1 MHEWSMRWFVTIN
14 GLYLSARNIP
24 LTVAPKL
31 IRQLIIW
38 LVISIAV
45 YGIVLAAMEDVG
57 RMTASLAML
66 GIAGWISIIGLSSLN
81 IIVRFG
87 RWQYYLV
94 SLGYNINLL
103 RSLQCFIAGFAFTI
117 TPAKAGEAVRSLYL
131 KNDGVGYT
139 NSLAALFVE
148 RLTDLLAVVL
158 MALAAAYSFEDY
170 RWLVWLAGGITL
182 SILPFVHSKL
192 VRQLLLSLSTRYAS
206 GRLGAVLGKIIDLI
220 DSSASLLR
228 SGPLYGGMIL
238 SLVACFSVCFMMY
251 VALNMLG
258 AAISM
263 PLAVG
268 IYATGILVGA
278 LSFLPGGIGSAEAV
292 MIGLLVL
299 AGVDLPTAT
308 AATLVC
314 RIAALWYSIVLG
326 LGIVLRLETGSNK
339 QMENG

>member
-1 MHEWSMRWFVTIN
+1 MAISPQLFRQFV
-14 GLYLSARNIP
+14 
-24 LTVAPKL
+24 
-31 IRQLIIW
+31 IW
-38 LVISIAV
+38 LAISIAI

-57 RMTASLAML
+57 RMTASLASL
-66 GIAGWISIIGLSSLN
+66 GLAGWVVVISLSSLN
-81 IIVRFG
+81 IALRFL

-94 SLGYNINLL
+94 SLGHKISRL

-131 KNDGVGYT
+131 KNDGIPYT

-158 MALAAAYSFEDY
+158 MALAAAYSFADY
-170 RWLVWLAGGITL
+170 RWLVWLAGGMTL
-182 SILPFVHSKL
+182 AILPLIHSKL
-192 VRQLLLSLSTRYAS
+192 MRHILTTLSERFADN
-206 GRLGAVLGKIIDLI
+206 RLGGLIQKLVNLI
-220 DSSASLLR
+220 DSSATLLR

-238 SLVACFSVCFMMY
+238 SLIACFSVCMMMY

-258 AAISM
+258 SDISL

-292 MIGLLVL
+292 MIGLLIL
-299 AGVDLPTAT
+299 AGTDLATAT
-308 AATLVC
+308 AVTLIC
-314 RIAALWYSIVLG
+314 RIAALWYSIALG
-326 LGIVLRLETGSNK
+326 FGIVLRLETTSAK
-339 QMENG
+339 AKENG